1 MLAVELSFGFLL
13 QIRSKDKTDRTP
25 ERYGSM
31 MATPKTK
38 TVSSFPHGP
47 TPFQHVWS
55 ISTGVEHILTELD
68 IPVENGAETRTQ
80 GDGSTRCSSQE
91 DNATDCGNPTE
102 EEAECV
108 LPGADQAEFA
118 TPATV
123 FGMFF
128 CGSYHWEIFEKE
140 ANDSTAKQETIDN
153 DLKLSAG
160 DEQICHERER
170 VNCTEVKQWL
180 HTAESTRTEPET
192 AADEERNSQLQS
204 LSFATGI
211 NVPLAVVRKHP
222 PEAHSQ
228 SLFQALQWDGRCVT
242 VKLALKAQNVDLNP
256 LVETAIEKQCHGAR
270 QDSEPRK
277 KNYKLSEERTNA
289 VKPAN
294 PIFEPVVKN
303 SPLKEQGNIPN
314 PVKQNLDPK
323 PSLAQVLY
331 MTNQHPGQNK
341 LSPGQMANILRESKS
356 TKTTR
361 TRHCRASNPQKHCS
375 RAGRR
380 SNRLDI
386 LSNAEKDNGVTVLS
400 SQPGRSNRV
409 FNTIT
414 AEQGMHREIFP
425 KQDRSLLSSE
435 AARRRSACEDVITET
450 MENNTQAQLCDNRDS
465 DIRPLGR
472 TVTGQ
477 ARECSDTA
485 ALGLKTDDQTRD
497 CSKTNTS
504 SLIRNH
510 QGRDHKDCSLDAIGP
525 DMTDQDSDTL
535 TFEPIGLNMTNRDGD
550 DLDNEATGHDMTD
563 SDGVDLDI
571 EAIGHHMTNRDGVDL
586 GSEAVSLNMTNRD
599 GVDLGIETVSLNMT
613 NRDGDDLDDD
623 DVGPNSIIRA
633 SDDLTAKAA
642 LDQSTAYQTA
652 CESNVEAVGSDISH
666 QAVTVARAKASGLI
680 VDQVTNDSST
690 GAFSP
695 ISNVHLVHGRYSTVP
710 AGHSEDSNILPLL
723 PDDLG
728 QGNTDLKTPAGGT
741 STRGRK
747 FPEQGVTAA
756 CKSHADASDPN
767 ISNPTTNDS
776 RTEVIDLNVHHAI
789 LSRATLTADIIDDQT
804 AEASASDA
812 VGPYLSD
819 TADRCVCLGD
829 WNEGSEEFNTGANV
843 QDQAFLKED
852 SETGL
857 RKVVMTR
864 EAKKTN
870 QFNTEVMEKCTAVQ
884 VDPCE
889 HLDIST
895 TEVKTHTRATGQND
909 SNSRASDLSVDR
921 YADYD
926 EGSNIAVHEQKSG
939 LTPIPTDNQNTRK
952 HLDVVITASG
962 VEDNQAQAPGSKTDE
977 ACDSGWR
984 EVVAK
989 PRDVHVKKDHQ
1000 EQHRQSMH
1008 QAWSQPAGEASGH
1021 AARSIFSQF

>member
-1 MLAVELSFGFLL
+1 M
-13 QIRSKDKTDRTP
+13 
-25 ERYGSM
+25 
-31 MATPKTK
+31 
-38 TVSSFPHGP
+38 
-47 TPFQHVWS
+47 
-55 ISTGVEHILTELD
+55 TELD
-68 IPVENGAETRTQ
+68 TPVKNGAETHTQ
-80 GDGSTRCSSQE
+80 GDGSTWCSSQE

-108 LPGADQAEFA
+108 LILPGADQAEFA

-128 CGSYHWEIFEKE
+128 CGSDHWEIFEKE

-153 DLKLSAG
+153 DLKSSAG

-170 VNCTEVKQWL
+170 VNCAEVKQWL

-192 AADEERNSQLQS
+192 AADEERNSQRQS
-204 LSFATGI
+204 LNFATGI
-211 NVPLAVVRKHP
+211 NVPLAVVRKHQ
-222 PEAHSQ
+222 PEPNSQ
-228 SLFQALQWDGRCVT
+228 SLSQALQWDGHCVT

-256 LVETAIEKQCHGAR
+256 LVETAIEKQCHEAR

-289 VKPAN
+289 VKPAK

-303 SPLKEQGNIPN
+303 SPLKEHGNIPT
-314 PVKQNLDPK
+314 PVKLNLDPK

-380 SNRLDI
+380 SNRRDI

-400 SQPGRSNRV
+400 SQPGRSNQV
-409 FNTIT
+409 FNIIT
-414 AEQGMHREIFP
+414 AEQGMHRALFP
-425 KQDRSLLSSE
+425 KQDPSLLSSE
-435 AARRRSACEDVITET
+435 AASRTSACQSVITET
-450 MENNTQAQLCDNRDS
+450 MENNTQAQLCDNRDP
-465 DIRPLGR
+465 DIRPLGH

-477 ARECSDTA
+477 IRECSDTA

-497 CSKTNTS
+497 CSKINTS
-504 SLIRNH
+504 NLIRNH
-510 QGRDHKDCSLDAIGP
+510 QGRDHKDCSLNAVGL

-550 DLDNEATGHDMTD
+550 DLG
-563 SDGVDLDI
+563 I
-571 EAIGHHMTNRDGVDL
+571 
-586 GSEAVSLNMTNRD
+586 EAVSLNMTNRD
-599 GVDLGIETVSLNMT
+599 GVDLGIEAVSLNMT
-613 NRDGDDLDDD
+613 NRDGDDLDNNAI
-623 DVGPNSIIRA
+623 GPNSTMRA
-633 SDDLTAKAA
+633 SEDLTAKAA

-652 CESNVEAVGSDISH
+652 YESNVEAVGSDISH
-666 QAVTVARAKASGLI
+666 QSVNVPSAKASGLI
-680 VDQVTNDSST
+680 VDQVTYDSNT

-695 ISNVHLVHGRYSTVP
+695 ISNVHPVHGRYSTIP
-710 AGHSEDSNILPLL
+710 AGHSEDSNLLPLL
-723 PDDLG
+723 LDDLG
-728 QGNTDLKTPAGGT
+728 QGNTNLKTPAGGT

-747 FPEQGVTAA
+747 FPEQGVTIA

-767 ISNPTTNDS
+767 INDPTTNDS
-776 RTEVIDLNVHHAI
+776 STEAIDLNVHHAI
-789 LSRATLTADIIDDQT
+789 LSRATVTADNIDDQT
-804 AEASASDA
+804 TEASASDA
-812 VGPYLSD
+812 VGLYLSD
-819 TADRCVCLGD
+819 TADRCVCLSD
-829 WNEGSEEFNTGANV
+829 WNEGSEEFNTSGNV
-843 QDQAFLKED
+843 QDQGFLNED

-857 RKVVMTR
+857 RKYVINR
-864 EAKKTN
+864 EANRTN
-870 QFNTEVMEKCTAVQ
+870 KFNTKVMEECAAVQ
-884 VDPCE
+884 FDPCE

-909 SNSRASDLSVDR
+909 SNSWASDLRIGLS
-921 YADYD
+921 ADYD

-939 LTPIPTDNQNTRK
+939 LTPIPTDYQTTRK

-962 VEDNQAQAPGSKTDE
+962 VEDSQAQAPGSETDE

-984 EVVAK
+984 EVVAELK
-989 PRDVHVKKDHQ
+989 DVRVKKDHQ
-1000 EQHRQSMH
+1000 EQHRQSMG
-1008 QAWSQPAGEASGH
+1008 QARLQSAGEASGH
-1021 AARSIFSQF
+1021 AARCIFSQF